1 MIYIYNKDIS
11 NRILKGADF
20 MEIAKIFESGRS
32 QAVRIPKKYRFSVGE
47 VVIQKIGSSLILTPK
62 TQLWDSFLS
71 GVNGF
76 TEDCFDGD
84 RYETPTERDSL

>member
-32 QAVRIPKKYRFSVGE
+32 QAVRIPKKSFFGR
-47 VVIQKIGSSLILTPK
+47 GSCYSEDRLFADTYPK
-62 TQLWDSFLS
+62 DTVMGQFFIW
-71 GVNGF
+71 
-76 TEDCFDGD
+76 C
-84 RYETPTERDSL
+84 

>member
-47 VVIQKIGSSLILTPK
+47 VVIQKIGSSLILTP
-62 TQLWDSFLS
+62 
-71 GVNGF
+71 
-76 TEDCFDGD
+76 
-84 RYETPTERDSL
+84 